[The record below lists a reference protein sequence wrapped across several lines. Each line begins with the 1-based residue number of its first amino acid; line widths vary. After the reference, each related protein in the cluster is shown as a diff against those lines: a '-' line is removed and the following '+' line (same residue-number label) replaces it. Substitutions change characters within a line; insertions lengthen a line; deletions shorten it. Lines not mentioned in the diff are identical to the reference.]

1 VIRQLFGSIVR
12 QSRFRKFVMSTPVI
26 RDLAWRFV
34 AGENLDAGISVIR
47 SLNARGIQGT
57 LNYVGTHVRSRPEAI
72 AAADSAIAALQRIP
86 QERVE
91 SHLSLKLTQIGLDI
105 DDDLCRAQLRRVL
118 DCAREVGN
126 FVRIDMEESAYVER
140 TLLMFEN
147 AREEY
152 GNDTV
157 GIVIQSYLRDRGGDL
172 DRVMAGGSR
181 VRLVKGGYWESPSVA
196 YRSAEDIDR
205 CFARDIETL
214 LKSGR
219 HAAIATHD
227 PRVIT
232 RTKELAAKAG
242 LDRRS
247 FEFQM
252 LYGVRPDLQERLVK
266 EGYTVRCYLP
276 YGGQWYSYFLG
287 CLRRLP
293 GGMLRRFRERF
304 QRDPAVP
311 DESPSGPKR

>member
-1 VIRQLFGSIVR
+1 MVRQLFGSIVR
-12 QSRFRKFVMSTPVI
+12 HSHFRAFVMSTPVI

-57 LNYVGTHVRSRPEAI
+57 LNYVGTHVHSRPEAI
-72 AAADSAIAALQRIP
+72 AAADSAIAALQRIHK
-86 QERVE
+86 ERVE

-105 DDDLCRAQLRRVL
+105 DEDLCRDQLRRVL
-118 DCAREVGN
+118 DCARALGS
-126 FVRIDMEESAYVER
+126 FVRIDMEESSYVER
-140 TLLMFEN
+140 TLMIFEE

-152 GNDTV
+152 GRNTV
-157 GIVIQSYLRDRGGDL
+157 GIVIQSYLRGRGRDL
-172 DRVMAGGSR
+172 ERVIAGGSR
-181 VRLVKGGYWESPSVA
+181 VRVVKGGYWESPSVA
-196 YRSAEDIDR
+196 YRKAEEIDR
-205 CFARDIETL
+205 CFDRDIETL
-214 LKSGR
+214 LNRGR

-227 PRVIT
+227 PRVIA

-242 LDRRS
+242 LDRGS

-287 CLRRLP
+287 CVRRLP
-293 GGMLRRFRERF
+293 GGALRRFLERF
-304 QRDPAVP
+304 HRRPASP
-311 DESPSGPKR
+311 NESPNVPLQ